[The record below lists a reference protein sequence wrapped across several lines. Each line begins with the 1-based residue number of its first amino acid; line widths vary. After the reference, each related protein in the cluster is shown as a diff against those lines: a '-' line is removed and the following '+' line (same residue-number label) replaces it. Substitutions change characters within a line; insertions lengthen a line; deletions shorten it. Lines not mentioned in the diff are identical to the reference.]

1 MGPELNY
8 SLIEKT
14 CLALIFSAK
23 KLRHYMQAYTVHL
36 IAHANPIKYMLSKQ
50 VLSRRLAIWGLLLTE
65 YEIIYIL
72 QKTIK
77 GQALGDF
84 LADHPI
90 PTTWEIS
97 DDFPDEEIFYVDI
110 FPSWMMFFDGSA
122 RYDGTSAC
130 VVFVSPQRQILPYSF
145 VLSERCFNNVVEY
158 QALII
163 GLQMAIEMKITS
175 LEICEDSKL
184 VINQL
189 LALYEVKS
197 DDLVLYFHYAT
208 QLMKKFE

>member
-1 MGPELNY
+1 MTLYYLSRTLMGPELNY

-90 PTTWEIS
+90 PTT
-97 DDFPDEEIFYVDI
+97 
-110 FPSWMMFFDGSA
+110 
-122 RYDGTSAC
+122 
-130 VVFVSPQRQILPYSF
+130 
-145 VLSERCFNNVVEY
+145 
-158 QALII
+158 
-163 GLQMAIEMKITS
+163 
-175 LEICEDSKL
+175 
-184 VINQL
+184 
-189 LALYEVKS
+189 
-197 DDLVLYFHYAT
+197 
-208 QLMKKFE
+208 